1 MIKNPTYKF
10 YQFDHTRADGTKSVR
25 VVAVSSFAGKPV
37 KGYADCHPNDE
48 FDLEFGMALAAARCA
63 EKIAE
68 KRCKR
73 AYAKV
78 DEAQAQVVAALNH
91 LKKMMKY
98 ESDAEAT
105 FNMAAF
111 ETEALLAYKC
121 HASQCECGCDCD
133 CENNCECGCH
143 N

>member
-1 MIKNPTYKF
+1 
-10 YQFDHTRADGTKSVR
+10 
-25 VVAVSSFAGKPV
+25 
-37 KGYADCHPNDE
+37 
-48 FDLEFGMALAAARCA
+48 MALAAARCA

-111 ETEALLAYKC
+111 ESEALLAYKC